1 MKVEGFGKIM
11 NGEQKLKGEHSLYKY
26 AFSLVNHDENSNSIF
41 TKELGT
47 VLRLVGRFP
56 SESEIIDTVN

>member
-1 MKVEGFGKIM
+1 M
-11 NGEQKLKGEHSLYKY
+11 NGEQKQKGEHSLYKY
-26 AFSLVNHDENSNSIF
+26 AFSLVNNDEESNSIF

-56 SESEIIDTVN
+56 SESEIIDTVSSKLI